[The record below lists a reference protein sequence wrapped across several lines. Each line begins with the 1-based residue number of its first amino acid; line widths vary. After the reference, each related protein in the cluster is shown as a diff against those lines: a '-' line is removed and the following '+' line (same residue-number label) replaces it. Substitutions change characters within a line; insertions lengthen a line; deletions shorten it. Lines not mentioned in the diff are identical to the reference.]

1 MFLVSNPK
9 KSGQYYYDKRTGI
22 LYKCHFK
29 RPVPGKEIAPFSWVL
44 LISSLAFIIL
54 APAYFT
60 YQHISL
66 LHISLLLNLSFFVLE
81 LCLAH
86 FYMKRIRMQIERDG
100 TALVLRNLNI
110 EELKALKR
118 DFLRGIVIYSGL
130 YYTFFCGMVFIL
142 FLNAVIFFYGKQYII
157 SLTFLLYAIEFWGY
171 DFYFTRRKYQKD
183 VLEEIDS
190 LLRNQ
195 ENMHGTG
202 DGSLPQDENSK

>member
-1 MFLVSNPK
+1 
-9 KSGQYYYDKRTGI
+9 
-22 LYKCHFK
+22 
-29 RPVPGKEIAPFSWVL
+29 
-44 LISSLAFIIL
+44 
-54 APAYFT
+54 
-60 YQHISL
+60 
-66 LHISLLLNLSFFVLE
+66 
-81 LCLAH
+81 
-86 FYMKRIRMQIERDG
+86 MQIERDG

-130 YYTFFCGMVFIL
+130 YYTFFGGMVFIL

>member
-81 LCLAH
+81 LCLHEKNTDADREGWN
-86 FYMKRIRMQIERDG
+86 RIG
-100 TALVLRNLNI
+100 SA
-110 EELKALKR
+110 K
-118 DFLRGIVIYSGL
+118 S
-130 YYTFFCGMVFIL
+130 
-142 FLNAVIFFYGKQYII
+142 
-157 SLTFLLYAIEFWGY
+157 
-171 DFYFTRRKYQKD
+171 KY
-183 VLEEIDS
+183 
-190 LLRNQ
+190 
-195 ENMHGTG
+195 
-202 DGSLPQDENSK
+202 